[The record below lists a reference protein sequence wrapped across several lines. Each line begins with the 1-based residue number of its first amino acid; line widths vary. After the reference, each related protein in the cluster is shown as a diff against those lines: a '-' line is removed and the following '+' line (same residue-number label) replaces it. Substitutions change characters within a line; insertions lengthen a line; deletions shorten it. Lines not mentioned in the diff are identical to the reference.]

1 MINIIKEILYY
12 PTDMLKKLI
21 FAWLRMVRPPIMF
34 LCCFGAL
41 VSALNCAVFQGDNLS
56 YFQIFMILL
65 VPAFLSTGT
74 MVHNDVPDLESDKV
88 NRPYKPLP
96 SGIIKV
102 RTAYVTGLVLM
113 FLSIVLALF
122 ININD
127 SGTLNANCA
136 ILTTILVGIGVYY
149 NYYGKK
155 HGIFGHM
162 AVAFG
167 VGAIPY
173 WGGLAAFPDQ
183 PFLMLPLGVAIFFQE
198 TGREIMVC
206 VGDYIGDLKAGWKT
220 TPVNLGRKRS
230 MHVALIFYLM
240 FIPLFLLPAYD
251 WMGLGAAKIF
261 GPVYLIGGSLLAIA
275 LLLTWL
281 LSYRAL
287 LTNDEKKIWKAFE
300 RYERTGTR
308 AMIIVFQI
316 FILLEVF
323 Y

>member
-1 MINIIKEILYY
+1 MAIGNLIL
-12 PTDMLKKLI
+12 
-21 FAWLRMVRPPIMF
+21 AWLRMVRPPIMF
-34 LCCFGAL
+34 LCCFGAI
-41 VSALNCAVFQGDNLS
+41 VSALNCAIFLEVELS
-56 YFQIFMILL
+56 YFQIFMIIL

-74 MVHNDVPDLESDKV
+74 MIHNDVPDLESDKI
-88 NRPYKPLP
+88 NRPHKPLP
-96 SGIIKV
+96 KGTIKV
-102 RTAYVTGLVLM
+102 RTAYIMGLVLM
-113 FLSIVLALF
+113 FLSIILSLF
-122 ININD
+122 INFED
-127 SGTLNANCA
+127 DGYLNWNCA
-136 ILTTILVGIGVYY
+136 ILTAILVGIGIYY

-173 WGGLAAFPDQ
+173 WGGLAPFPNF
-183 PFLMLPLGVAIFFQE
+183 PLLMLPLAVAIFLQE

-206 VGDYIGDLKAGWKT
+206 AGDYVGDLKAGWKT
-220 TPVNLGRKRS
+220 TPVNLGRKKS
-230 MHVALIFYLM
+230 MHIALIFYLL

-251 WMGLGAAKIF
+251 WIGLGAPQIF
-261 GPVYLIGGSLLAIA
+261 GKVYLIGGGLLAVSLI
-275 LLLTWL
+275 LTWL
-281 LSYRAL
+281 LSYKAV
-287 LTNDEKKIWKAFE
+287 LTNDEKKIWNAFE

>member
-1 MINIIKEILYY
+1 
-12 PTDMLKKLI
+12 MLKKLI
-21 FAWLRMVRPPIMF
+21 LAWLRMIRLPIMF
-34 LCCFGAL
+34 LCSFGAL
-41 VSALNCAVFQGDNLS
+41 VSALNCAIYLNVELSVFQMFL
-56 YFQIFMILL
+56 ILI
-65 VPAFLSTGT
+65 VAACLSTGI
-74 MVHNDVPDLESDKV
+74 MIHNDVPDLESDKI
-88 NRPYKPLP
+88 NRPHKPLP

-102 RTAYVTGLVLM
+102 RTAYITGLVLM
-113 FLSIVLALF
+113 LLSIVLALF
-122 ININD
+122 INFKDNG
-127 SGTLNANCA
+127 SLNWNCA
-136 ILTTILVGIGVYY
+136 VFTAILVILGIYY
-149 NYYGKK
+149 NYNGKK

-167 VGAIPY
+167 VGGIPY

-183 PFLMLPLGVAIFFQE
+183 PFLMLPLGIAIFFQE
-198 TGREIMVC
+198 TGREITVC

-230 MHVALIFYLM
+230 MHVALIFYLL
-240 FIPLFLLPAYD
+240 FIPLFILPAYD
-251 WMGLGAAKIF
+251 WTGLGASKIF

-281 LSYRAL
+281 LSYRVL

-300 RYERTGTR
+300 RYERIGTR